1 MMSYHMKIGAE
12 EAYLQRAH
20 GAEHEAHC
28 TRAGRYLPRV
38 WLAEKE

>member
-1 MMSYHMKIGAE
+1 VMSYHMKI
-12 EAYLQRAH
+12 